1 MNEDSKSMLNYM
13 ELNAENEPKIET
25 LSRNNPILKIEI
37 KLELK
42 LKSKPKAECKPN
54 LTLKLPTSASMVS
67 ASLINTRTS

>member
-25 LSRNNPILKIEI
+25 LSRNNPNLKIKI
-37 KLELK
+37 KLELN

-54 LTLKLPTSASMVS
+54 LTLKLPT
-67 ASLINTRTS
+67 